1 MRFPDELK
9 EQLLEPAKEVIEYME
24 SRLHLLDWQE
34 RKTLEELRFG
44 IKMFELEKQYKMKR
58 GF

>member
-9 EQLLEPAKEVIEYME
+9 EQLLEPAKEVIAYLEG
-24 SRLHLLDWQE
+24 RLHLLDWEE
-34 RKTLEELRFG
+34 RRTLEELRFG
-44 IKMFELEKQYKMKR
+44 IKMYELEKQYTRKR